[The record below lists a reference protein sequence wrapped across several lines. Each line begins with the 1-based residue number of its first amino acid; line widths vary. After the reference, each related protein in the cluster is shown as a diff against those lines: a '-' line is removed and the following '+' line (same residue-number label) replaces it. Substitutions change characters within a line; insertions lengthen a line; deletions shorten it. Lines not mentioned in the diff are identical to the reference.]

1 MFSGLATPTAVL
13 VGTGVGVKNGI
24 LIKTGAVFERAYSIS
39 TVVFDKTGTLTT
51 GQLQVTD
58 FKILDSLISLR
69 TLAVLVGAVEKS
81 SEHPIG
87 KSILNYIQ
95 KQFPTEIISQPDKAT
110 VTKSFAIFFAKMDSL
125 FFLVKTIPGQ
135 GVICEVQGRE
145 VAIGN
150 RTLMTHHNIV
160 ISDHVENMLVELENA
175 GKTSM
180 IVAVDKSISCLIA
193 VSDTVKPETRD
204 AIALLKKIGISD
216 LWIVSGDTY
225 RVAHSIGQQ
234 LGINQVIGGVLPG
247 QKSLKIKELQV
258 TKNFVEWKL
267 TIFFFLES
275 WKSCCYGW

>member
-1 MFSGLATPTAVL
+1 
-13 VGTGVGVKNGI
+13 
-24 LIKTGAVFERAYSIS
+24 
-39 TVVFDKTGTLTT
+39 
-51 GQLQVTD
+51 
-58 FKILDSLISLR
+58 
-69 TLAVLVGAVEKS
+69 VGAVEKS

-87 KSILNYIQ
+87 KSIFNYIQ

-110 VTKSFAIFFAKMDSL
+110 
-125 FFLVKTIPGQ
+125 TIPGQ

-180 IVAVDKSISCLIA
+180 IVAVDKSICCLIA
-193 VSDTVKPETRD
+193 VSDTIKPETRD

-247 QKSLKIKELQV
+247 QKSLKIKELQNLGKV
-258 TKNFVEWKL
+258 VAMVGDGINDPVALVQADVGIAISSGTVQLLMNPFP
-267 TIFFFLES
+267 F
-275 WKSCCYGW
+275 